1 MHTCDKKYII
11 NSINIKKSET
21 SFKKKQQISCLTIES
36 LFKKYYFDEP
46 VEPASLIRYISRIES
61 SAVHILC

>member
-1 MHTCDKKYII
+1 MHTSDKKYII
-11 NSINIKKSET
+11 NSNNIKKVKLV
-21 SFKKKQQISCLTIES
+21 FKKNQISCLTIES